1 MDVSEDSVEARE
13 PSKAFPKLAPAQIE
27 RVRRF
32 GEVKTVAAGDILFEQ
47 GDVNVPFFVLLSCGL
62 EIVQPTESGER
73 RVVVVHEPGEFT
85 GEVNMLSNRRSLVLA
100 RVTAPGEVLRI
111 PQENLRTLIQTESEL
126 SELIMRAFIL
136 RRLYLIEHGQ
146 GDAIVLGSRH
156 CAGTLRVREFLS
168 RNGHPFTY
176 VDLDLDEEAQG
187 LLDRF
192 KVSLEDIPV
201 LICRGEK
208 VLRNPSNEEVAECL
222 GFNAGIDDTHIRDVI
237 VVGAGPAGLAAAV
250 YAASEGLNALVLE
263 AIAPG
268 GQAGSSSK
276 IENYLG

>member
-1 MDVSEDSVEARE
+1 MDVREDAVEARE

-85 GEVNMLSNRRSLVLA
+85 GEVNMLSNRRSLVRA
-100 RVTAPGEVLRI
+100 RVTVPGEVLRI
-111 PQENLRTLIQTESEL
+111 PQEKLRSLIQTEPDL

-136 RRLYLIEHGQ
+136 RRLYLIEHGH
-146 GDAIVLGSRH
+146 GDAVVLGSLH
-156 CAGTLRVREFLS
+156 CAGTLRVREFLA
-168 RNGHPFTY
+168 RNGHPFTF
-176 VDLDLDEEAQG
+176 VDLDRDQEAQH

-192 KVSLEDIPV
+192 NISGDDVPV
-201 LICRGEK
+201 LICRGEY
-208 VLRNPSNEEVAECL
+208 VLRNP
-222 GFNAGIDDTHIRDVI
+222 
-237 VVGAGPAGLAAAV
+237 
-250 YAASEGLNALVLE
+250 
-263 AIAPG
+263 
-268 GQAGSSSK
+268 
-276 IENYLG
+276 